1 MNNSV
6 AVAGTLSSRKERKRN
21 RRTLQIMLYPNIDN
35 ISVELKNF
43 QKNFGPGDIE
53 DFNQQ
58 FIEILEDLRLDVQEH
73 GIDLRNRKE
82 NDKYD
87 YLTRLRKVGCAAF
100 NKLFSR
106 EARQHLVELEGKEHD
121 RGLRLT
127 FITPP
132 AFPLLWEM
140 LYTGTP
146 LGKIDPS
153 QFWGLKY
160 PLGRVYW
167 DINHTDCLCL
177 REGIISVIHDKLEL
191 SLKEVEHLEGY
202 ILRLCEVHSL
212 KLTMQL
218 LEKAI
223 PFKTIT
229 SEELITQ
236 FRGFCFGMVHFA
248 CHCDNPQ
255 NGGATQACLILTFHG
270 LELKLSLLDLLAYE
284 DTGFINQPF
293 VFLNA
298 CESDTHGHLLQTI
311 SFPNNMLRF
320 GAGGVIATACTMPDN
335 FASAFA
341 AEFYRRLFEKLETNW
356 SVNIGETLL
365 ETRLHFFKEYNNPL
379 GLAYGLY
386 AVSDQRLW
394 LQEP

>member
-1 MNNSV
+1 MNNSI
-6 AVAGTLSSRKERKRN
+6 AVASTLPSREIRKRN
-21 RRTLQIMLYPNIDN
+21 RRTLQIMLYPNIGN
-35 ISVELKNF
+35 ISVELKQF
-43 QKNFGPGDIE
+43 QKSFDQGDIE

-58 FIEILEDLRLDVQEH
+58 FVEILEELRLDVQERDV
-73 GIDLRNRKE
+73 DLRNY
-82 NDKYD
+82 NHD
-87 YLTRLRKVGCAAF
+87 YLARLRTVGCAAF
-100 NKLFSR
+100 NKLFPK
-106 EARQHLVELEGKEHD
+106 EARQHILGLEVKEHD

-140 LYTGTP
+140 LYAGNP
-146 LGKIDPS
+146 LGEIDPF
-153 QFWGLKY
+153 QFWGFQY

-167 DINHTDCLCL
+167 DIDPTDCICL
-177 REGIISVIHDKLEL
+177 REGVVSAIHDKLKL
-191 SLKEVEHLEGY
+191 SLKEVEHLEGH
-202 ILRLCEVHSL
+202 ILRLCKAHSL
-212 KLTMQL
+212 TFTMQL

-223 PFKTIT
+223 PFKSLT
-229 SEELITQ
+229 SEQLITH
-236 FRGFCFGMVHFA
+236 FRDFRFGLIHFA

-255 NGGATQACLILTFHG
+255 DVGATQACLILTFHG
-270 LELKLSLLDLLAYE
+270 VELKLSLLNILACE
-284 DTGFINQPF
+284 DFGFINQPL

-298 CESDTHGHLLQTI
+298 CESGTHGHLLQTI

-365 ETRLHFFKEYNNPL
+365 ETRLHFLREYNNPL